1 MWDGA
6 WGPGEEGLC
15 GSMLRLPGG
24 SSPLA
29 LLHFLLLDA
38 AETTI
43 TCMGSE
49 ISDLELE
56 QLGWNVLSSV

>member
-1 MWDGA
+1 MWSDA
-6 WGPGEEGLC
+6 WGPEEEGLR
-15 GSMLRLPGG
+15 GSLLRLPGG

-29 LLHFLLLDA
+29 LLHFLLLDVV
-38 AETTI
+38 ETTI
-43 TCMGSE
+43 ACMGSE